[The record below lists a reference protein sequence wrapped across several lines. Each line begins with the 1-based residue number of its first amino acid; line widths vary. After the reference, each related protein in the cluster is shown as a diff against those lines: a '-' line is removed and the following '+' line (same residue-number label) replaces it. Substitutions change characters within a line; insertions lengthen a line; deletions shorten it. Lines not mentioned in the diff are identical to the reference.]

1 MAESKLVKSA
11 ALVDQFVMMTIT
23 KLSPTEIYK
32 DRSVFLIGSTGFLGK
47 VTLSMLLHRFPNIG
61 RVYVTVRARSQEESE
76 ARFWN
81 NVITAP
87 PFDPLRERYGAALDG
102 FIRDKVVVVG
112 GDIAEDNIGFSEEDA
127 KRVAGDIDVVI
138 NSAGN
143 VTFNP
148 TLESALRTN
157 VVGTQNVIAFAR
169 RMKRPC
175 LIHISTCFVA
185 GNRSGS
191 VWEND
196 DVIGYFPRQNELS
209 GVQFSVEEEIRD
221 CAKMSERAREE
232 AKDAMMAAYFREQA
246 RKRLNEEMR
255 DADDPDA
262 LGLAV
267 ARERK
272 VWIRNRLTELGIQ
285 RADFWGWPNIYTYT
299 KALGEQLVAAETGM
313 VRSIVRP
320 SIVES
325 AKDFPFPGWNEGF
338 TTTAPIVFMTLKGQ
352 RQLPANKKLILD
364 ITPVDQVAAVMLAV
378 AAQACVEEP
387 KLVHQAATGDS
398 NPNNMERIIG
408 LVGLFRR
415 QEELQNESGL
425 RLFREI
431 SARFEPFPVSPE
443 RFDSTS
449 LPLMNKAAKKTSEL
463 LDRARPRW
471 GGGRY
476 EGVINRMKQ
485 TVDRVE
491 EQTREAKE
499 AFEMFL
505 PFTVENEYVFR
516 SDNVRAL
523 FGRIRE
529 EERQLLSWNPE
540 SFDWY
545 DYWLNTHLP
554 GLKKWVLPT
563 LEEDMRAQPKRVY
576 TYRDLVELFETTTKR
591 HSTRVAMRIERDGR
605 KEQYTYAD
613 LRELATRAAAFF
625 ASHGIKSG
633 DRVILFSHN
642 APEWGMTYFGVLK
655 AGATCIPVDAE
666 SSTNEIVNF
675 AGAGEASAIVI
686 SASLLQDHA
695 QLQDKLASAG
705 LKGVR
710 VWTFDEV
717 FELPPAGVEDERIA
731 LLPQR
736 VPAQSVASLIF
747 TSGTTGRPKAVML
760 SHRNLTSM
768 VSMLSSVFDMDTSDG
783 VLSVLPLH
791 HTFEFS
797 TGFLTPLSRGAQITY
812 LDELNSE
819 QLAKA
824 IKNGHVTGMVGVPA
838 LWELLHRRI
847 KNRLHERNK
856 WIGDTA
862 DLLMKF
868 NAWLRDKTPLN
879 LGQLIFYPIH
889 EGMGGRIRYF
899 ISGGSALNDK
909 VQRDFQGLGFT
920 ILEGYGLTEASPVLT
935 VTRPENRMLAGTV
948 GRPLPGVQIDI
959 KDPDAAGVGEVIA
972 RGPNVMLGYFGNE
985 EATREALVDRWLYT
999 GDLGR
1004 LDDDGNLYL
1013 VGRSKDIIVDTN
1025 GKNVY
1030 PDEVEEVYQESPY
1043 IKELSVF
1050 GLPDGIGEKVAC
1062 IVVPDNEYDIALSRA
1077 GTRAKIEEHFR
1088 DVSAKLPYYKRV
1100 KVLHFTD
1107 EELPRTATRKV
1118 KRREVVKMVQQI
1130 EAGRSAEVGLEREE
1144 VTGDAAWLADIV
1156 ASVSNRSV
1164 DEVSLNTRL
1173 SDLGFDSLMFVE
1185 LATAIENAGGSLT
1198 APDRLNEVQDLREL
1212 LAVVNRQG
1220 AVAGRREAPRLR
1232 LESEKDEEI
1241 HVPLPLRIIGNKAV
1255 ELAQRALYE
1264 RILRTKY
1271 EGQTNIPYHTNFIVA
1286 ANHQSHLD
1294 MGLVKMAL
1302 GEAGDDLVALA
1313 AADYFFDTKYKRVYM
1328 ENFTNLVPME
1338 RTGSLRQS
1346 LRHARS
1352 FLDRGY
1358 NALIFPEGTRSV
1370 TGKMA
1375 DFKPVI
1381 GYLALA
1387 ARVGV
1392 LPVYLEG
1399 TYDAYPK
1406 GSTILKGR
1414 DVGARVGRLI
1424 SIEELEEMTRGLPR
1438 AEAYRLI
1445 AERVRHDVVNLRDR
1459 TNTPFD
1465 PSPVREQWQAERRSG
1480 KLRIEASDAEFAV
1493 AEA

>member
-1 MAESKLVKSA
+1 
-11 ALVDQFVMMTIT
+11 MTQNF
-23 KLSPTEIYK
+23 SPTEIFK
-32 DRSVFLIGSTGFLGK
+32 DRNVFIIGATGFVGK

-61 RVYVTVRARSQEESE
+61 KVYVTVRARSQEESE
-76 ARFWN
+76 GRFWN
-81 NVITAP
+81 NVLTAP
-87 PFDPLRERYGAALDG
+87 PFNPLRERYGAALDG

-112 GDIAEDNIGFSEEDA
+112 GDIAEKNLGFTEEEA
-127 KRVAGDIDVVI
+127 ERIAGDIDVLL
-138 NSAGN
+138 NTAGN

-157 VVGTQNVIAFAR
+157 VVGTQNVIAFAK
-169 RMKRPC
+169 RMKRPA

-185 GNRSGS
+185 GNRAGS
-191 VWEND
+191 VWEDNE
-196 DVIGYFPRQNELS
+196 VVGYFPRQEELR
-209 GVQFSVEEEIRD
+209 GVTFSVEEEIRD

-272 VWIRNRLTELGIQ
+272 VWIRTRLTELGMQ

-299 KALGEQLVAAETGM
+299 KSLGEQLVAAESGI

-325 AKDFPFPGWNEGF
+325 AKDYPFPGWNEGF

-408 LVGLFRR
+408 LVGLYRR
-415 QEELQNESGL
+415 QEELKKDTGF

-443 RFDSTS
+443 RFESAS
-449 LPLMNKAAKKTSEL
+449 IPVMNKAAKKAASL
-463 LDRARPRW
+463 LDWARPRW

-476 EGVINRMKQ
+476 EGVINRVQQ
-485 TVDRVE
+485 TVDLVE

-516 SDNVRAL
+516 CDNVRAL
-523 FGRIRE
+523 FARMRE
-529 EERQLLSWNPE
+529 EERPLLPWNPE
-540 SFDWY
+540 SYDWY
-545 DYWLNTHLP
+545 DYWINTHLP

-576 TYRDLVELFETTTKR
+576 TYRDLLELFETTTKR

-625 ASHGIKSG
+625 ASHGIKSS
-633 DRVILFSHN
+633 DRIILFSQN

-666 SSTNEIVNF
+666 SSTSEIVNF
-675 AGAGEASAIVI
+675 TGAGDASAIVI
-686 SASLLQDHA
+686 SAKLLQEHS
-695 QLQDKLASAG
+695 QLQDKLNSAD
-705 LKGVR
+705 LKDVH

-717 FELPPAGVEDERIA
+717 FELPSPETEDERIA
-731 LLPQR
+731 LLPTR
-736 VPAQSVASLIF
+736 VSPQSVASLIF
-747 TSGTTGRPKAVML
+747 TSGTTGRPKGVML
-760 SHRNLTSM
+760 SHRNLSSM

-819 QLAKA
+819 ELARG

-847 KNRLHERNK
+847 KTRLHERSK
-856 WIGDTA
+856 LVGDTA

-868 NAWLRDKTPLN
+868 NAWLRDNTPLN

-935 VTRPENRMLAGTV
+935 VTRPEHRMFAGTV

-959 KDPDAAGVGEVIA
+959 KDPDVAGVGEVIA

-1004 LDDDGNLYL
+1004 LDEDGNLYL

-1062 IVVPDNEYDIALSRA
+1062 MVVPNEEHDIALSRA
-1077 GTRAKIEEHFR
+1077 EVRSKIEDHFR
-1088 DVSAKLPYYKRV
+1088 EVSAKLPYYKRV

-1118 KRREVVKMVQQI
+1118 KRREVVKLVLQI
-1130 EAGRSAEVGLEREE
+1130 EAGRAAQVGLEREE

-1156 ASVSNRSV
+1156 AAVSSRSV
-1164 DEVSLNTRL
+1164 DEISLNSRL
-1173 SDLGFDSLMFVE
+1173 GDLGFDSLMFVE
-1185 LATAIENAGGSLT
+1185 LAAAIENAGGSLL
-1198 APDRLNEVQDLREL
+1198 APERLNEVQDLREL
-1212 LAVVNRQG
+1212 LSVVNRTG
-1220 AVAGRREAPRLR
+1220 ATAGRRDAPRLR
-1232 LESEKDEEI
+1232 LESEKDEEL
-1241 HVPLPLRIIGNKAV
+1241 HVPETLRVIGNKAV

-1302 GEAGDDLVALA
+1302 GDAGQDLVALA
-1313 AADYFFDTKYKRVYM
+1313 AADYFFDTKYKRAYM

-1338 RTGSLRQS
+1338 RSGSLRQS

-1358 NALIFPEGTRSV
+1358 NALIFPEGTRSL
-1370 TGKMA
+1370 TGTLA

-1387 ARVGV
+1387 AGVGI
-1392 LPVYLEG
+1392 LPVYLDG

-1406 GSTILKGR
+1406 GTAILKRR
-1414 DVGARVGRLI
+1414 DVGARIGRLI
-1424 SIEELEEMTRGLPR
+1424 SIEELEKMTSGLPR

-1445 AERVRHDVVNLRDR
+1445 AERVRHEVVNLRDR
-1459 TNTPFD
+1459 TSTPFD
-1465 PSPVREQWQAERRSG
+1465 AGAIHDQWQAERRSG
-1480 KLRIEASDAEFAV
+1480 KSRIEASDAEFAT

>member
-1 MAESKLVKSA
+1 
-11 ALVDQFVMMTIT
+11 
-23 KLSPTEIYK
+23 
-32 DRSVFLIGSTGFLGK
+32 
-47 VTLSMLLHRFPNIG
+47 MLLHRFPNIG
-61 RVYVTVRARSQEESE
+61 KVYVTVRARSQEESE

-87 PFDPLRERYGAALDG
+87 PFDPLRERYGTALDG
-102 FIRDKVVVVG
+102 FIREKVAIVG
-112 GDIAEDNIGFSEEDA
+112 GDIAEDKLGFSEEEA
-127 KRVAGDIDVVI
+127 ERVTSDIDVVI

-157 VVGTQNVIAFAR
+157 VVGTQNVIAFAK

-175 LIHISTCFVA
+175 LVHISTCFVA

-191 VWEND
+191 IWEND
-196 DVIGYFPRQNELS
+196 DVLGYFPRKNELS
-209 GVQFSVEEEIRD
+209 GVQFSVEAEIRD

-272 VWIRNRLTELGIQ
+272 VWIRNRLTELGVQ
-285 RADFWGWPNIYTYT
+285 RSDFWGWPNIYTYT
-299 KALGEQLVAAETGM
+299 KALGEQLVAAETEI

-325 AKDFPFPGWNEGF
+325 AKDYPFPGWNEGF

-378 AAQACVEEP
+378 AAQACIEQP
-387 KLVHQAATGDS
+387 KLVHQAATGDV
-398 NPNNMERIIG
+398 NPNNMERIIA
-408 LVGLFRR
+408 LVGLYRR
-415 QEELQNESGL
+415 KQEQEKENGL

-431 SARFEPFPVSPE
+431 SARFEPFAVSPE
-443 RFDSTS
+443 RFESTS
-449 LPLMNKAAKKTSEL
+449 IPLMNKVAKKTSDL
-463 LDRARPRW
+463 LARAHPRW

-476 EGVINRMKQ
+476 EGVINRVKQ

-491 EQTREAKE
+491 EQTREVKE

-505 PFTVENEYVFR
+505 PFTVENEYIFR

-523 FGRIRE
+523 FERIRE
-529 EERQLLSWNPE
+529 EEQKLLTWSPE
-540 SFDWY
+540 TFDWY

-563 LEEDMRAQPKRVY
+563 LEEEMRAQPKRVY

-625 ASHGIKSG
+625 ASQGIKAG

-666 SSTNEIVNF
+666 SSTSEIVNF
-675 AGAGEASAIVI
+675 AGAGDASAIVI
-686 SASLLQDHA
+686 SA
-695 QLQDKLASAG
+695 KLRQEHSDLDEKLKSAG
-705 LKGVR
+705 LKEVR
-710 VWTFDEV
+710 MWTFDEV
-717 FELPPAGVEDERIA
+717 FELPPQEMEDERIA

-736 VPAQSVASLIF
+736 TSPQSVASLIF
-747 TSGTTGRPKAVML
+747 TSGTTGRPKGVML

-819 QLAKA
+819 NLAKA

-847 KNRLHERNK
+847 KNRLHERSK
-856 WIGDTA
+856 MIGDAA
-862 DLLMKF
+862 DFLMKV
-868 NAWLRDKTPLN
+868 NAWIRDKTPLN

-889 EGMGGRIRYF
+889 EGMGGRVRYF

-909 VQRDFQGLGFT
+909 VQKDFQGLGFT

-935 VTRPENRMLAGTV
+935 VTRPEHRMLAGTV

-1004 LDDDGNLYL
+1004 MDDDGNLYL

-1030 PDEVEEVYQESPY
+1030 PDEVEEVYQDSPY
-1043 IKELSVF
+1043 VKELSVF

-1062 IVVPDNEYDIALSRA
+1062 IVVPDDEYDIALSRA
-1077 GTRAKIEEHFR
+1077 EVRRKIEEHFR
-1088 DVSAKLPYYKRV
+1088 EVSAQLPYYKRV
-1100 KVLHFTD
+1100 KALHFTE

-1118 KRREVVKMVQQI
+1118 KRREVLKIVQQI
-1130 EAGRSAEVGLEREE
+1130 EAGHSSDVGLEREE
-1144 VTGDAAWLADIV
+1144 VSGDAAWLVDIV
-1156 ASVSNRSV
+1156 ASVSSRSV
-1164 DEVSLNTRL
+1164 DDISINSRL

-1198 APDRLNEVQDLREL
+1198 APDRLNEVQDVREL
-1212 LAVVNRQG
+1212 LSVVNRQG
-1220 AVAGRREAPRLR
+1220 AARREAPRLR
-1232 LESEKDEEI
+1232 LESDKDQDI
-1241 HVPLPLRIIGNKAV
+1241 HVPEPLRVIGNKV
-1255 ELAQRALYE
+1255 VGLAQRTLYE

-1302 GEAGDDLVALA
+1302 GDGGDDLVALA
-1313 AADYFFDTKYKRVYM
+1313 AADYFFDTKIKRAYM

-1338 RTGSLRQS
+1338 RSGSLRQS

-1352 FLDRGY
+1352 YLDRGY
-1358 NALIFPEGTRSV
+1358 NALIFPEGTRSI

-1381 GYLALA
+1381 GYLSLA
-1387 ARVGV
+1387 ARVGI
-1392 LPVYLEG
+1392 LPIYLEG

-1414 DVGARVGRLI
+1414 DIAARIGRLLT
-1424 SIEELEEMTRGLPR
+1424 IEELEEMTNGLPR

-1445 AERVRHDVVNLRDR
+1445 AERVRHEVVNLRER
-1459 TNTPFD
+1459 TNRRFD
-1465 PSPVREQWQAERRSG
+1465 AGAIHEQWQAERRSG
-1480 KLRIEASDAEFAV
+1480 KSRIEASDAEFAT

>member
-1 MAESKLVKSA
+1 
-11 ALVDQFVMMTIT
+11 MTT
-23 KLSPTEIYK
+23 KLSPTEIYQ
-32 DRSVFLIGSTGFLGK
+32 DRKIFLIGSTGFLGK
-47 VTLSMLLHRFPNIG
+47 VTLSMLLHRFPNLG

-76 ARFWN
+76 TRFWN

-87 PFDPLRERYGAALDG
+87 PFDPLRERYGTALDG
-102 FIRDKVVVVG
+102 FIRDKVVIVG
-112 GDIAEDNIGFSEEDA
+112 SDIAEDNLGFTDEDA
-127 KRVAGDIDVVI
+127 QCVANDINVVI
-138 NSAGN
+138 NCAGN

-157 VVGTQNVIAFAR
+157 VVGTQNVIAFTK
-169 RMKRPC
+169 RMKRPA

-185 GNRSGS
+185 GNRSGA

-196 DVIGYFPRQNELS
+196 DVIGYFPRRDELK
-209 GVQFSVEEEIRD
+209 GVEFSVDQEIRD

-232 AKDAMMAAYFREQA
+232 AKDVMMTARFRELA
-246 RKRLNEEMR
+246 RKRLNEELR
-255 DADDPDA
+255 DTDDPDT

-272 VWIRNRLTELGIQ
+272 VWTRNRLTELGIE
-285 RADFWGWPNIYTYT
+285 RAKFWGWPNIYTYT
-299 KALGEQLVAAETGM
+299 KALGEQLVAAETGI

-325 AKDFPFPGWNEGF
+325 AKSYPFPGWNEGF
-338 TTTAPIVFMTLKGQ
+338 TTTAPIIFMALKGQ
-352 RQLPANKKLILD
+352 RQIPANENLVLD

-378 AAQACVEEP
+378 AAQVCIEEP
-387 KLVHQAATGDS
+387 HLVHQAATGDS
-398 NPNNMERIIG
+398 NPNSMGRIIS

-415 QEELQNESGL
+415 QQELEKKDGL
-425 RLFREI
+425 RVFREI
-431 SARFEPFPVSPE
+431 SARMEPFQVSPE
-443 RFDSTS
+443 RFDSAS
-449 LPLMNKAAKKTSEL
+449 LPMMNKTAKKASAW
-463 LDRARPRW
+463 LDKARPRW

-505 PFTVENEYVFR
+505 PFTVENAYVFR

-523 FGRIRE
+523 FERIRE
-529 EERQLLSWNPE
+529 EERQLLTWDPE
-540 SFDWY
+540 TFDWY
-545 DYWLNTHLP
+545 DYWLNIHMP

-576 TYRDLVELFETTTKR
+576 TYRDLLELFETTTKR
-591 HSTRVAMRIERDGR
+591 HAARVAMRIERDGR
-605 KEQYTYAD
+605 REQYTYAD
-613 LRELATRAAAFF
+613 LRELATRAAAFL
-625 ASHGIKSG
+625 ADKGIKPG
-633 DRVILFSHN
+633 DRVMLFSHN

-655 AGATCIPVDAE
+655 AGATCIPVDPD
-666 SSTNEIVNF
+666 SSSDEVVNF
-675 AGAGEASAIVI
+675 ARAGETSGIVI
-686 SASLLQDHA
+686 SA
-695 QLQDKLASAG
+695 KLYEERDELPEKLKAAG
-705 LKGVR
+705 LKEVKL
-710 VWTFDEV
+710 WTFDEV
-717 FELPPAGVEDERIA
+717 FELPDEKIEDQRIA

-736 VPAQSVASLIF
+736 VTAQTMASLIF
-747 TSGTTGRPKAVML
+747 TSGTTGRPKGVML

-768 VSMLSSVFDMDTSDG
+768 VSMLSSVFDMDTNDG

-812 LDELNSE
+812 LQELTSE
-819 QLAKA
+819 NLAKA

-838 LWELLHRRI
+838 LWEMLHRRI
-847 KNRLHERNK
+847 KNRLHESNR
-856 WIGDTA
+856 WVGETA
-862 DLLMKF
+862 DLMMRF

-879 LGQLIFYPIH
+879 LGQAFFYPIH
-889 EGMGGRIRYF
+889 KGLGGRIRYF
-899 ISGGSALNDK
+899 ISGGSALNEK

-948 GRPLPGVQIDI
+948 GKSLPGVEVRIA
-959 KDPDAAGVGEVIA
+959 DPDPSGVGEVIA

-1004 LDDDGNLYL
+1004 IDDEGNLYL

-1030 PDEVEEVYQESPY
+1030 PDEVEEVYQDSPY
-1043 IKELSVF
+1043 IKELSVI
-1050 GLPDGIGEKVAC
+1050 GLPDGVGEKVAC
-1062 IVVPDNEYDIALSRA
+1062 IVVPNEEYDIALSRA
-1077 GTRAKIEEHFR
+1077 ELRRKIEEHFR
-1088 DVSAKLPYYKRV
+1088 EVSAKLPYYKRV

-1118 KRREVVKMVQQI
+1118 KRREVTKMMKKIEDTSRSSQI
-1130 EAGRSAEVGLEREE
+1130 SFGQEEVGS
-1144 VTGDAAWLADIV
+1144 DAAWLLEII
-1156 ASVSNRSV
+1156 ASVSNRPI
-1164 DEVSLNTRL
+1164 DEVSINSRL
-1173 SDLGFDSLMFVE
+1173 GDLGFDSLMFVE
-1185 LATAIENAGGSLT
+1185 LATAVENAGGSLT
-1198 APDRLNEVQDLREL
+1198 TPERLNEVQDVREL
-1212 LAVVNRQG
+1212 LTVVNRQ
-1220 AVAGRREAPRLR
+1220 ASQTAQRETARLR
-1232 LESEKDEEI
+1232 LESEKRDDEI
-1241 HVPLPLRIIGNKAV
+1241 HVPEFLRAIGNKTV
-1255 ELAQRALYE
+1255 DLAQRALYE
-1264 RILRTKY
+1264 RLLRTKY

-1286 ANHQSHLD
+1286 ANHSSHLD

-1302 GEAGDDLVALA
+1302 ADAGRDLVALA
-1313 AADYFFDTKYKRVYM
+1313 AADYFFDTRYKRAYM

-1358 NALIFPEGTRSV
+1358 NALIFPEGTRSM
-1370 TGKMA
+1370 TGQMA

-1387 ARVGV
+1387 SRAGI
-1392 LPVYLEG
+1392 LPIYLQG
-1399 TYDAYPK
+1399 TYEAFPK
-1406 GSTILKGR
+1406 GSSILKSR
-1414 DVGARVGRLI
+1414 DVGARIGRFI
-1424 SIEELEEMTRGLPR
+1424 AVEELEEMTAGMAR

-1445 AERVRHDVVNLRDR
+1445 AARIRHDIVNLRDR
-1459 TNTPFD
+1459 TNVKFD
-1465 PSPVREQWQAERRSG
+1465 AKAIREQWKTERRAGRMRVESG
-1480 KLRIEASDAEFAV
+1480 DEEFTT

>member
-1 MAESKLVKSA
+1 
-11 ALVDQFVMMTIT
+11 MTT
-23 KLSPTEIYK
+23 KLSPTEILN
-32 DRSVFLIGSTGFLGK
+32 DRKIFIIGATGFVGK

-61 RVYVTVRARSQEESE
+61 KVYVTVRARSQEESE

-81 NVITAP
+81 NVLTAP
-87 PFDPLRERYGAALDG
+87 PFNPLRERYGAALDG
-102 FIRDKVVVVG
+102 FIRDKVAIVG
-112 GDIAEDNIGFSEEDA
+112 GDIAEDNLGFTEEEA
-127 KRVAGDIDVVI
+127 ERVAGDIDVVI

-157 VVGTQNVIAFAR
+157 VVGTRNVIAFAK

-175 LIHISTCFVA
+175 LVHISTCFVA
-185 GNRSGS
+185 GNRPGS
-191 VWEND
+191 VWESEE
-196 DVIGYFPRQNELS
+196 VVGYFPRKDDLP
-209 GVQFSVEEEIRD
+209 GVTFSVEEEIRD

-255 DADDPDA
+255 DSDDPDA

-272 VWIRNRLTELGIQ
+272 VWIRNRLTELGMQ

-299 KALGEQLVAAETGM
+299 KSLGEQMVAAETGM

-325 AKDFPFPGWNEGF
+325 AKDYPFPGWNEGF
-338 TTTAPIVFMTLKGQ
+338 TTTAPIVFMTFKGQ
-352 RQLPANKKLILD
+352 RQIPANKKLILD
-364 ITPVDQVAAVMLAV
+364 ITPVDQVSAVMLAV
-378 AAQACVEEP
+378 AAQACIEQP
-387 KLVHQAATGDS
+387 ALVHQAATGDA

-415 QEELQNESGL
+415 QEELKKDSGL

-443 RFDSTS
+443 RFESAS

-463 LDRARPRW
+463 LDWARPRW

-485 TVDRVE
+485 TVDRVQE
-491 EQTREAKE
+491 ETREAQE

-523 FGRIRE
+523 FDRIRE
-529 EERQLLSWNPE
+529 EERQLLTWNPE
-540 SFDWY
+540 AFDWY
-545 DYWLNTHLP
+545 DYWINTHLP

-563 LEEDMRAQPKRVY
+563 LEEDMRAQPKRIY
-576 TYRDLVELFETTTKR
+576 TYRDLLELFETTTKR

-605 KEQYTYAD
+605 REQYTYAD
-613 LRELATRAAAFF
+613 LRELATRAAAFL
-625 ASHGIKSG
+625 ASNGIKSG

-642 APEWGMTYFGVLK
+642 APEWGMTYFGTLK

-666 SSTNEIVNF
+666 SSSNEIVNF

-686 SASLLQDHA
+686 SARLLEEHK
-695 QLQDKLASAG
+695 QLLDKLSAAG
-705 LKGVR
+705 LKDVK

-717 FELPPAGVEDERIA
+717 FELPSQEVEDERIA

-736 VPAQSVASLIF
+736 VTAQSVASLIF
-747 TSGTTGRPKAVML
+747 TSGTTGRPKGVML

-847 KNRLHERNK
+847 KTRLHERSK
-856 WIGDTA
+856 LVADTT
-862 DLLMKF
+862 DVLMKF

-959 KDPDAAGVGEVIA
+959 KDPDAAGVGEVLA

-1004 LDDDGNLYL
+1004 LDEDGNLYL

-1062 IVVPDNEYDIALSRA
+1062 MVVPDIEYDIALSRA
-1077 GTRAKIEEHFR
+1077 DLRSKIEEHFR
-1088 DVSAKLPYYKRV
+1088 EVSARLPYYKRV

-1118 KRREVVKMVQQI
+1118 KRREVVKMVQEIQ
-1130 EAGRSAEVGLEREE
+1130 AGRSAQVGLEREE

-1156 ASVSNRSV
+1156 ATVSSRSAN
-1164 DEVSLNTRL
+1164 EISLNTRL
-1173 SDLGFDSLMFVE
+1173 GDLGFDSLMFVE
-1185 LATAIENAGGSLT
+1185 LAAAIENAGGSLT
-1198 APDRLNEVQDLREL
+1198 APDRLNEVQDVREL
-1212 LAVVNRQG
+1212 LTVVNRVAAAG
-1220 AVAGRREAPRLR
+1220 AGREAPRLR
-1232 LESEKDEEI
+1232 LESEKDDEI
-1241 HVPLPLRIIGNKAV
+1241 HIPEMLRVIGNKGI
-1255 ELAQRALYE
+1255 EIAQRTLYE

-1271 EGQTNIPYHTNFIVA
+1271 EGQSNIPYHTNFIVA

-1302 GEAGDDLVALA
+1302 EDAGEDLVALA
-1313 AADYFFDTKYKRVYM
+1313 AADYFFDTKYKRAYM

-1338 RTGSLRQS
+1338 RSGSLRQS

-1358 NALIFPEGTRSV
+1358 NALIFPEGTRSLS
-1370 TGKMA
+1370 GIMA

-1387 ARVGV
+1387 ARVGI
-1392 LPVYLEG
+1392 LPVYLKG

-1406 GSTILKGR
+1406 GSTILKSR
-1414 DVGARVGRLI
+1414 DVAARIGRLLT
-1424 SIEELEEMTRGLPR
+1424 IEQLEEMTNGLPR

-1445 AERVRHDVVNLRDR
+1445 AERVRHEVVNLRDG
-1459 TNTPFD
+1459 TTKPFD
-1465 PSPVREQWQAERRSG
+1465 AGVVHDQWQAERRSG
-1480 KLRIEASDAEFAV
+1480 KSRIEASDAEFAA